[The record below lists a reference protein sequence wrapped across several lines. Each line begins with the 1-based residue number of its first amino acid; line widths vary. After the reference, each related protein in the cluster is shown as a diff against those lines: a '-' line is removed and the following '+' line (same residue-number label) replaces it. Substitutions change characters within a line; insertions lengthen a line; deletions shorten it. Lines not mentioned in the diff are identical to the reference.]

1 MRQHRPRDAV
11 SLRRNTAPGE
21 GAPASK
27 QPNSVSAS
35 GESLTVRRLEALLE
49 VTSVVRGEKDLTSAL
64 ATIVE
69 TVAEALEFQ
78 TVVLNLYRAQFDDFC
93 VTNVHGNAAAK
104 EALLGCTYEWSSWQ
118 ALLVERYRHG
128 GAYLIPHGSFDWSE
142 DVGSRYVPKVE
153 ASDDPEAWH
162 PDDELF
168 VPLEDSEGRMLAIFS
183 VGEPRTGR
191 RPSAEELDV
200 LVALAGHAAIAIET
214 AQQTESMA
222 RHRAG
227 LEQLLEVSST
237 LTAAQ
242 STDAILRTVCR
253 GIQTALGFQKVSI
266 ELVEPETGLL
276 RSRAAAG
283 WEADDPSVLRPLP
296 FDPVRELFDS
306 AFEISGCYLLPNDEA
321 RKRIDEIHVKYSS
334 TNNGRGPHAWN
345 HHWLL
350 VPLYD
355 RDGEAFGLIWADE
368 PDDRLLPSAERLQA
382 LRVFANQATTALL
395 AAEQFERMRFL
406 ADHDPLTNL
415 LNRRSFVSHLE
426 AEVARSRRY
435 NHPLALLV
443 FDLNELKTLN
453 DTYGHAAGDEALQYV
468 AATLTAGLRG
478 GDHAFRIGGDEF
490 AVLLAEANAVDAQAA
505 AERIAR
511 SLVDSPARWDW
522 KLTTSFGIAVC
533 DDDECESG
541 ALMRIA
547 DDAMYAMKHSRG
559 DAEDGDLDAVA

>member
-1 MRQHRPRDAV
+1 VRQHRPRDAD
-11 SLRRNTAPGE
+11 SEQSTR
-21 GAPASK
+21 S
-27 QPNSVSAS
+27 SAA
-35 GESLTVRRLEALLE
+35 GDSLTVRRLEALLE

-78 TVVLNLYRAQFDDFC
+78 TVVLNLYRPQFDDFC
-93 VTNVHGNAAAK
+93 VTNVHGSAAAK

-118 ALLVERYRHG
+118 PLLAERFRRG

-142 DVGSRYVPKVE
+142 DTGSRYVPKVE
-153 ASDDPEAWH
+153 ASDDPDAWH
-162 PDDELF
+162 PEDELF
-168 VPLEDSEGRMLAIFS
+168 VPLDDSEGRMLAIFS
-183 VGEPRTGR
+183 VGEPRSGR
-191 RPSAEELDV
+191 RPNAEELDV

-214 AQQTESMA
+214 AQQAASMA

-253 GIQTALGFQKVSI
+253 GIHSALGFQKVSI

-283 WEADDPSVLRPLP
+283 WEADDPAVLRPLP
-296 FDPVRELFDS
+296 FDPVRELFDP
-306 AFEISGCYLLPNDEA
+306 AFEVSGCYLLPNDEA
-321 RKRIDEIHVKYSS
+321 RKRIDESQIKYSS
-334 TNNGRGPHAWN
+334 QNNGRGPHAWN

-368 PDDRLLPSAERLQA
+368 PDDRLLPPADRLQA

-395 AAEQFERMRFL
+395 AAEQFEKMRFL

-415 LNRRSFVSHLE
+415 LNRRSFVRQLE

-435 NHPLALLV
+435 NRPLALLV

-453 DTYGHAAGDEALQYV
+453 DTYGHAAGDEALQHV
-468 AATLTAGLRG
+468 AAMLTTGLRA

-490 AVLLAEANAVDAQAA
+490 AVLLTEANAADARAA

-511 SLVDSPARWDW
+511 ALEEAPPRWDW
-522 KLTTSFGIAVC
+522 RLTTSFGIALYA
-533 DDDECESG
+533 DATSDTG
-541 ALMRIA
+541 ALMRVA
-547 DDAMYAMKHSRG
+547 DDAMYAMKRSRRAG
-559 DAEDGDLDAVA
+559 DADVPAVA

>member
-1 MRQHRPRDAV
+1 VRQHRPRDAD
-11 SLRRNTAPGE
+11 SQYL
-21 GAPASK
+21 ASEQPK
-27 QPNSVSAS
+27 QPTIP

-49 VTSVVRGEKDLTSAL
+49 VTSVVRGEKDLPSAL

-78 TVVLNLYRAQFDDFC
+78 TVVLNLYRPQFDDFC

-118 ALLVERYRHG
+118 PLLVDRYRWG
-128 GAYLIPHGSFDWSE
+128 GAYLIPHGSFDWTE
-142 DVGSRYVPKVE
+142 DTGSRYVPQVE

-162 PDDELF
+162 PEDELF

-183 VGEPRTGR
+183 VGEPRSGR
-191 RPSAEELDV
+191 RPKAEELDV

-214 AQQTESMA
+214 AQQGVRMA
-222 RHRAG
+222 RHRAS

-253 GIQTALGFQKVSI
+253 GIHTALGFQKVSI
-266 ELVEPETGLL
+266 ELVDPDTGLL
-276 RSRAAAG
+276 RSHAAAG
-283 WEADDPSVLRPLP
+283 WEADDPAVLRPRP
-296 FDPVRELFDS
+296 FDPVRELFDP
-306 AFEISGCYLLPNDEA
+306 AFEISGCFLLPNDEA
-321 RKRIDEIHVKYSS
+321 LKRIDRSQVSYSS
-334 TNNGRGPHAWN
+334 QNNGRGPHAWN

-355 RDGEAFGLIWADE
+355 REGEAIGLIWADE
-368 PDDRLLPSAERLQA
+368 PDDRLLPPADRLQA

-395 AAEQFERMRFL
+395 AAEQFEKMRFL

-415 LNRRSFVSHLE
+415 FNRRSFVRQLD

-435 NHPLALLV
+435 NRPLALLV
-443 FDLNELKTLN
+443 FDLDELKTLN
-453 DTYGHAAGDEALQYV
+453 DTYGHAAGDEALQHV
-468 AATLTAGLRG
+468 AARLASGLRA

-490 AVLLAEANAVDAQAA
+490 AVLLTEANAADAHAA
-505 AERIAR
+505 AKRIAQ
-511 SLVDSPARWDW
+511 SLEDAPARWDW
-522 KLTTSFGIAVC
+522 KLTTSFGVAVC
-533 DDDECESG
+533 ADEGCESS
-541 ALMRIA
+541 ALMRAA
-547 DDAMYAMKHSRG
+547 DDAMYAMKRGRNAG
-559 DAEDGDLDAVA
+559 DADVPAVA

>member
-1 MRQHRPRDAV
+1 MRLHRLRGADSPRRA
-11 SLRRNTAPGE
+11 L
-21 GAPASK
+21 ASR
-27 QPNSVSAS
+27 QPIVGSA

-49 VTSVVRGEKDLTSAL
+49 VTSVVRGEKDLPSAL

-78 TVVLNLYRAQFDDFC
+78 TVVLNLYRSQFDDFC
-93 VTNVHGNAAAK
+93 VTNVHGSTSAK

-118 ALLVERYRHG
+118 PLLAGRYRHG

-142 DVGSRYVPKVE
+142 DTGSRYVPQIE
-153 ASDDPEAWH
+153 ASDDPDAWH
-162 PDDELF
+162 PEDELF
-168 VPLEDSEGRMLAIFS
+168 VPLEDSDGRMLAIFS
-183 VGEPRTGR
+183 VGEPRSGR

-214 AQQTESMA
+214 AQQAASMA

-253 GIQTALGFQKVSI
+253 GIHSALGFQKVSI

-276 RSRAAAG
+276 HSRAAAG
-283 WEADDPSVLRPLP
+283 WEADDPAVLRPLP
-296 FDPVRELFDS
+296 FDPVRELFDP
-306 AFEISGCYLLPNDEA
+306 AFEVSGCYLLPNDEA
-321 RKRIDEIHVKYSS
+321 RKRIDESHVKYSS
-334 TNNGRGPHAWN
+334 QNNGRGPHAWN

-355 RDGEAFGLIWADE
+355 RDGEAIGLIWADE
-368 PDDRLLPSAERLQA
+368 PDDRLLPAADRLQA

-415 LNRRSFVSHLE
+415 LNRRSFVQHLD
-426 AEVARSRRY
+426 AEVARSRRH
-435 NHPLALLV
+435 NRPLALLV

-453 DTYGHAAGDEALQYV
+453 DTYGHAAGDEALQHV
-468 AATLTAGLRG
+468 ATILTTGLRG

-490 AVLLAEANAVDAQAA
+490 AVLLTEANAADANAA
-505 AERIAR
+505 AERIAG
-511 SLVDSPARWDW
+511 SLEESPARWDW
-522 KLTTSFGIAVC
+522 KLTTSFGIALCAGESC
-533 DDDECESG
+533 DSG
-541 ALMRIA
+541 TLMRVA
-547 DDAMYAMKHSRG
+547 DDAMYAMKRG
-559 DAEDGDLDAVA
+559 RSAGTGGLDAVA

>member
-1 MRQHRPRDAV
+1 MRQHRPRRAV
-11 SLRRNTAPGE
+11 SQRRSTASAD
-21 GAPASK
+21 GALASR
-27 QPNSVSAS
+27 QPNSASAP

-93 VTNVHGNAAAK
+93 VTNVHGNTAAK

-118 ALLVERYRHG
+118 PLLVERYRHG

-142 DVGSRYVPKVE
+142 DTGSRYVPQVE

-162 PDDELF
+162 PEDELF

-276 RSRAAAG
+276 RSHAAAG
-283 WEADDPSVLRPLP
+283 WEADDPAVLRPLL
-296 FDPVRELFDS
+296 FDPVRELFDP

-321 RKRIDEIHVKYSS
+321 RKRIDESQIMYSS
-334 TNNGRGPHAWN
+334 QNNGRGPHAWN
-345 HHWLL
+345 HHWLI

-355 RDGEAFGLIWADE
+355 RDAEAIGLIWVDE
-368 PDDRLLPSAERLQA
+368 PDDRLLPSADRLQA

-415 LNRRSFVSHLE
+415 LNRRSFVQHLE

-435 NHPLALLV
+435 NRPLALLV

-453 DTYGHAAGDEALQYV
+453 DTYGHAAGDEALQHV
-468 AATLTAGLRG
+468 AVTLTTGLRG

-490 AVLLAEANAVDAQAA
+490 AVLLTEANALDAQAA

-511 SLVDSPARWDW
+511 SLEDSPTRWDW
-522 KLTTSFGIAVC
+522 KLTTSFGIGVC
-533 DDDECESG
+533 DDEDCDSG
-541 ALMRIA
+541 TLMRVA
-547 DDAMYAMKHSRG
+547 DDAMYAMKRSRS
-559 DAEDGDLDAVA
+559 AADGDLDAVA